1 MAVGLMVGHTHQ
13 TDCMAELLRL
23 PRNKEW
29 RPKPPLTGEAIMLE
43 IISGYATPADWL
55 MAAQG
60 LAIFA
65 AVCFVTAWI
74 TGEW

>member
-1 MAVGLMVGHTHQ
+1 
-13 TDCMAELLRL
+13 
-23 PRNKEW
+23 
-29 RPKPPLTGEAIMLE
+29 MLE

-65 AVCFVTAWI
+65 AACFVTAVI

>member
-1 MAVGLMVGHTHQ
+1 MLVFLKKACIIAPMDSTTLHPEVLQETQ
-13 TDCMAELLRL
+13 
-23 PRNKEW
+23 
-29 RPKPPLTGEAIMLE
+29 MLE
-43 IISGYATPADWL
+43 VISGYATPADWM

>member
-1 MAVGLMVGHTHQ
+1 
-13 TDCMAELLRL
+13 
-23 PRNKEW
+23 
-29 RPKPPLTGEAIMLE
+29 MLE
-43 IISGYATPADWL
+43 LISGYATPSDWL
-55 MAAQG
+55 MAAYG